1 MLCTERQTKPRV
13 LSAFFLTA
21 LLFAVVCGTARAAE
35 ITDLPDTLKADP
47 MNGRWKER
55 ILPHQRLVTVTP
67 SYEYWNVVFDYV
79 NLTTKRQARRASSP
93 PVTDV
98 AEAPRRVIFTI
109 IPSLPTCSPPL

>member
-1 MLCTERQTKPRV
+1 MRRLRNLLCTERQTKPRV

-35 ITDLPDTLKADP
+35 ITELPDTLKADP

-67 SYEYWNVVFDYV
+67 SYE
-79 NLTTKRQARRASSP
+79 
-93 PVTDV
+93 
-98 AEAPRRVIFTI
+98 
-109 IPSLPTCSPPL
+109 